1 MVHAFKAHRRGASPQ
16 TRRQGEDKSAQGA
29 FSKMGVNDELTWL
42 DATAQAELVAKGAVS
57 PAELVEAA
65 IARIERLNPQL
76 NCVIFQRYDKARA
89 EARNLGAIPGG
100 IFRGVPFLM
109 KDLLQTTAGEPFS
122 WGWKP
127 FKDEKILA
135 QSTSYVAAKFHAAG
149 LITLAQ
155 STVPEWGATLSTETR
170 AWGATLNPWDTARIA
185 GGSSGGAGAA
195 VASGIVPIAHG
206 SDAGGSVR
214 IPASFCGLV
223 GLKGSRGRTSLGP
236 AHAEFWHGLCEEGA
250 LVRTVRDAAA
260 ALDAISGYMPGDPW
274 MAPPPAR
281 PFRDEV
287 GLAPGRLRIGFMD
300 RAPASHP
307 GLHPE
312 CAAAVRG
319 AAKLLE
325 SLGHRV
331 EANFPAVLD
340 DATLSSAFG
349 RVVAGGVARQAAA
362 VEPMLG
368 RAVGPED
375 FDEWNWFLVE
385 RGRHMKLV
393 DYLAACEWFNHFS
406 RAAAGWWSGGFDVLV
421 TPTMAQPAP
430 ELGIF
435 KVRPGE
441 HPRNVGVRLNEVSPF
456 TAPWN
461 IAGQPAI
468 SLPLHMT
475 HGGLPVGVQFVAAY
489 GREDILLRLAAQ
501 IERAAPWADRRPRVH
516 A

>member
-1 MVHAFKAHRRGASPQ
+1 MSSNG
-16 TRRQGEDKSAQGA
+16 
-29 FSKMGVNDELTWL
+29 ELTRL
-42 DATAQAELVAKGAVS
+42 DATAQAELVAKGAVT
-57 PAELVEAA
+57 PAELVDAA
-65 IARIERLNPQL
+65 IARIELLNPRL
-76 NCVIFQRYDKARA
+76 NCVIFPRYEKAQAETRA
-89 EARNLGAIPGG
+89 QTAIPPGP
-100 IFRGVPFLM
+100 FRGVPFLM
-109 KDLLQTTAGEPFS
+109 KDLLQTTEGEPFS

-127 FKDEKILA
+127 FKDARMIA
-135 QSTSYVAAKFHAAG
+135 RSTSYVAAKFRAAG

-155 STVPEWGATLSTETR
+155 TTVPEWGSTLSTETR
-170 AWGATLNPWDTARIA
+170 AWGATRNPWNTEHIA
-185 GGSSGGAGAA
+185 GGSSGGAAAA
-195 VASGIVPIAHG
+195 VASGFVPIAHG
-206 SDAGGSVR
+206 NDAGGSVR

-250 LVRTVRDAAA
+250 LVRSVRDAAA
-260 ALDAISGYMPGDPW
+260 ALDAIAGYMPGDPW
-274 MAPPPAR
+274 MAPVPAR

-287 GLAPGRLRIGFMD
+287 GRAPGNLRIGFMD

-325 SLGHRV
+325 SLGHKV
-331 EANFPAVLD
+331 EPDFPAALD

-368 RAVGPED
+368 RAAGPDD

-385 RGRHMKLV
+385 RGRRLKLA
-393 DYLAACEWFNHFS
+393 DYLAACEWFNQFS
-406 RAAAGWWSGGFDVLV
+406 RAAAGWWNGGFDVLV
-421 TPTMAQPAP
+421 TPTMAEPAP
-430 ELGIF
+430 KLGIF

-475 HGGLPVGVQFVAAY
+475 PDGLPVGVQFVAAY
-489 GREDILLRLAAQ
+489 GREDLLIRLAAQ
-501 IERAAPWADRRPRVH
+501 IEQAAPWADRRPHIRI
-516 A
+516 

>member
-1 MVHAFKAHRRGASPQ
+1 MSG
-16 TRRQGEDKSAQGA
+16 
-29 FSKMGVNDELTWL
+29 NDELTWL
-42 DATAQAELVAKGAVS
+42 DATAQAELVARGKIT
-57 PAELVEAA
+57 PAELAEAA

-76 NCVIFQRYDKARA
+76 NCVIFARYDKARA
-89 EARNLGAIPGG
+89 EARDRNAIPNGV
-100 IFRGVPFLM
+100 FRGVPFLM
-109 KDLLQTTAGEPFS
+109 KDLLQTTEGEPFS

-127 FKDEKILA
+127 FKDAKMIA
-135 QSTSYVAAKFHAAG
+135 QSTSYVAAKFRAAG

-170 AWGATLNPWDTARIA
+170 AWGATRNPWNTARIA
-185 GGSSGGAGAA
+185 GGSSGGAAAA
-195 VASGIVPIAHG
+195 VASGIVAIAHG
-206 SDAGGSVR
+206 NDAGGLVR

-250 LVRTVRDAAA
+250 LVRSVRDAAA
-260 ALDAISGYMPGDPW
+260 ALDTIAGYMPGDPW

-287 GLAPGRLRIGFMD
+287 GQSPGRLRIGFMD
-300 RAPASHP
+300 RAPLSHP

-325 SLGHRV
+325 SLGHKV
-331 EANFPAVLD
+331 EPNFPAVLD

-349 RVVAGGVARQAAA
+349 RVVAGGVARQAAV
-362 VEPMLG
+362 VETMLG
-368 RAVGPED
+368 RAVGPDD
-375 FDEWNWFLVE
+375 FDEWTWFLVE
-385 RGRHMKLV
+385 RGRRLKLV

-435 KVRPGE
+435 KTRAGE

-475 HGGLPVGVQFVAAY
+475 SDGLPVGVQFVAAY
-489 GREDILLRLAAQ
+489 GREDLLLRLASQ
-501 IERAAPWADRRPRVH
+501 LEQAAPWSDRHPRAH

>member
-1 MVHAFKAHRRGASPQ
+1 MSG
-16 TRRQGEDKSAQGA
+16 
-29 FSKMGVNDELTWL
+29 NDELMWL
-42 DATAQAELVAKGAVS
+42 DATGQAELVAKGTAK

-65 IARIERLNPQL
+65 IARIERLNPRL
-76 NCVIFQRYDKARA
+76 NCVIFTRYDKGRA
-89 EARNLGAIPGG
+89 EARERDDIPDGP
-100 IFRGVPFLM
+100 FRGVPFLM
-109 KDLLQTTAGEPFS
+109 KDLLQTTEGEPFS

-127 FKDEKILA
+127 FKDAKLA
-135 QSTSYVAAKFHAAG
+135 AAATSYVAAKFRASG

-170 AWGATLNPWDTARIA
+170 AWGATRNPWNAARIA
-185 GGSSGGAGAA
+185 GGSSGGAAAA
-195 VASGIVPIAHG
+195 VASGMVAIAHG
-206 SDAGGSVR
+206 NDAGGSVR

-223 GLKGSRGRTSLGP
+223 GLKPSRGRTSLGP

-250 LVRTVRDAAA
+250 LVRSVRDAAA
-260 ALDAISGYMPGDPW
+260 ALDVIAGYMPGDPW
-274 MAPPPAR
+274 TAPPPAR

-287 GLAPGRLRIGFMD
+287 GQAPGRLRIGFMD
-300 RAPASHP
+300 RAPACHP

-312 CAAAVRG
+312 CAAAVLG

-331 EANFPAVLD
+331 ERNSPAVLD
-340 DATLSSAFG
+340 DPTLTSAFG

-368 RAVGPED
+368 RAVGPDD
-375 FDEWNWFLVE
+375 FDEWTWFLVE
-385 RGRHMKLV
+385 RGRRIKIV
-393 DYLAACEWFNHFS
+393 EYLAACEWFNHFS

-421 TPTMAQPAP
+421 TPTMAMPAP

-435 KVRPGE
+435 KTRPGE

-475 HGGLPVGVQFVAAY
+475 PDGLPVGVQLVAAY
-489 GREDILLRLAAQ
+489 GREDLLLRLSSQ
-501 IERAAPWADRRPRVH
+501 LEQAAPWADRHPRVQ

>member
-1 MVHAFKAHRRGASPQ
+1 MSG
-16 TRRQGEDKSAQGA
+16 
-29 FSKMGVNDELTWL
+29 NDELTWL
-42 DATAQAELVAKGAVS
+42 DATAQAELVAKGAVA
-57 PAELVEAA
+57 PAELTEAA

-76 NCVIFQRYDKARA
+76 NCVIFARYDKARA
-89 EARNLGAIPGG
+89 QARDRNAIPAG

-109 KDLLQTTAGEPFS
+109 KDLLQTTQGEPFS

-127 FKDEKILA
+127 FKDSKMIA
-135 QSTSYVAAKFHAAG
+135 RSTSYVAAKFCAAG

-170 AWGATLNPWDTARIA
+170 AWGATRNPWDTARTA
-185 GGSSGGAGAA
+185 GGSSGGAAAA
-195 VASGIVPIAHG
+195 VASGMVPIAHG
-206 SDAGGSVR
+206 NDAGGSIR

-260 ALDAISGYMPGDPW
+260 ALDTVAGYMPGDPW
-274 MAPPPAR
+274 TAPVPAR
-281 PFRDEV
+281 PFRDEA
-287 GLAPGRLRIGFMD
+287 GLTPGQLRIGFMD
-300 RAPASHP
+300 RAPLSHP

-331 EANFPAVLD
+331 EPNFPAVLD
-340 DATLSSAFG
+340 EATLSFAFG
-349 RVVAGGVARQAAA
+349 RVVAGGVARQAAV
-362 VEPMLG
+362 VETMLG
-368 RAVGPED
+368 RAVGADD
-375 FDEWNWFLVE
+375 FDEWTWFLVE
-385 RGRHMKLV
+385 RGRRLKLV
-393 DYLAACEWFNHFS
+393 EYMAACEWFNYFS
-406 RAAAGWWSGGFDVLV
+406 RAAAGWWIGGFDVLV

-430 ELGIF
+430 TLGIF
-435 KVRPGE
+435 KTRLGE
-441 HPRNVGVRLNEVSPF
+441 DPRNIGVRLNEVSPF

-468 SLPLHMT
+468 SLPLHVT
-475 HGGLPVGVQFVAAY
+475 PEGLPVGVQFIAAY
-489 GREDILLRLAAQ
+489 GREDLLLRLAAQ
-501 IERAAPWADRRPRVH
+501 IEKAAPWSDRHPRVH